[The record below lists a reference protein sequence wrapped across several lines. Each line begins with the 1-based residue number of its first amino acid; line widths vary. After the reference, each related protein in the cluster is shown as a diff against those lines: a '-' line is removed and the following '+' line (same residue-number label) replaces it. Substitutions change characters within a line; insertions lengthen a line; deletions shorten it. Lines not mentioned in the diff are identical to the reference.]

1 MIREESLS
9 LPATN
14 SVGAVSNAVD
24 NFQNQFSTDALSP
37 EEFFFFFFNRL
48 DYVFKDGNWLGN
60 LFTFGASGRA
70 REEMWQKMYDYNL
83 QKYFKDYDVYLANTE
98 IQRRVKDAL
107 AAGIN
112 PLFALGQRGAGDASG
127 GLASNS
133 SYLKQ
138 NNTMSSILK
147 MMMVLFGIAK
157 FLG

>member
-1 MIREESLS
+1 MIREESSS

-24 NFQNQFSTDALSP
+24 NFQNQFTDALSP
-37 EEFFFFFFNRL
+37 EEFFKKYGNRL

-83 QKYFKDYDVYLANTE
+83 QKYFKDYDTYLANTE

-112 PLFALGQRGAGDASG
+112 PLFALDQRGAGDTSG
-127 GLASNS
+127 ALASNS
-133 SYLKQ
+133 S
-138 NNTMSSILK
+138 SSKGGNALNSLLK